1 MPPAPWSGLLQ
12 MMSKKPAELLSALI
26 PAGSEASMG
35 AGRAILIGLIG
46 RGIGSSRSPIMHQR
60 EGARLGMD
68 YTYRL
73 VDFDQIGLDDAA
85 LGEVIASAEE
95 LGFSGLNVTHPFK
108 QSVIPFLTDLSPEA
122 TAIGAVNTVVFRDG
136 GRTGHN
142 TDSWGFAESFR
153 ENMSGCGLDHVLQF
167 GAGGAGA
174 AVAHALLEL
183 GVERLALFDTSAA
196 RAAHLAETLNSRF
209 GGRVVAPAD
218 IEAAFARATGVV
230 NATPVGMAKYPGLP
244 FAQSLLA
251 PRHWVAEIIYF
262 PAETELLRLARQ
274 RGCRTLS
281 GLGMAVNQAVRAF
294 ELFTGIK
301 PDKAAM
307 ARYFAE
313 GGP

>member
-1 MPPAPWSGLLQ
+1 
-12 MMSKKPAELLSALI
+12 
-26 PAGSEASMG
+26 
-35 AGRAILIGLIG
+35 
-46 RGIGSSRSPIMHQR
+46 MHER
-60 EGARLGMD
+60 EGARLGLA

-73 VDFDQIGLDDAA
+73 VDFDQLGLDDAA
-85 LGEVIASAEE
+85 LGEAIAAAEE

-108 QSVIPFLTDLSPEA
+108 QSVVSLLSELAPDA
-122 TAIGAVNTVVFRDG
+122 AAIGAVNTVVFKDG
-136 GRTGHN
+136 RRIGHN

-153 ENMSGCGLDHVLQF
+153 ESMAGCGLDHVVQL

-174 AVAHALLEL
+174 AVAHALLNL
-183 GVERLALFDTSAA
+183 GVTRLALVDTATS
-196 RAAHLAETLNSRF
+196 RAEQLAESLNAHF
-209 GGRVVAPAD
+209 GRRVAASVD
-218 IEAAFARATGVV
+218 IDTEFAHARGVV
-230 NATPVGMAKYPGLP
+230 NTTPVGMAKYPGVP
-244 FAQSLLA
+244 FAPDLLS

-262 PAETELLRLARQ
+262 PAETALLRLARE

-307 ARYFAE
+307 TRYFAE